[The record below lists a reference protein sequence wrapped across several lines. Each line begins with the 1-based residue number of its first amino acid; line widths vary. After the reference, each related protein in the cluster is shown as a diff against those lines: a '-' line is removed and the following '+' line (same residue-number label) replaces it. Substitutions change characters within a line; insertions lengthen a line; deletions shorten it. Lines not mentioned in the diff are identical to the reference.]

1 LSKKTVVTILSWGV
15 ALAVALLIANAVSF
29 AYRSGAGSIQRANA
43 FSSSIRTPNTVIVR
57 GAEGYG
63 INAVDERGYLNDS
76 TLPLKEHYILMMG
89 SSHAEGLQIMQKDTM
104 TSVLNR
110 MLDPNERTVYNI
122 GTAGQTFP
130 LIVEGFRAAMEEF
143 PDTQGVMIEMS
154 RLEFTEADFARAMDQ
169 ADYDPASSGIVLEQ
183 SLGFSRRL
191 RNNILGVLPVISQLR
206 QQFDSMD
213 FSMRDAFGI
222 AALLEKSRASAAA
235 SEAAPNPATSAPA
248 EQAGESAYAA
258 RMDQALALL
267 RAEFDGPILILYHSG
282 VTLLPDGTLLIKRET
297 EYYDDFKQ
305 ACENNGIILLDASD
319 AFLRAYD
326 ENYAMPY
333 GFQNTT
339 MASGHLNTL
348 GHRLLAEEF
357 YKAWMQI
364 QDKEK
369 N

>member
-1 LSKKTVVTILSWGV
+1 LSKKTVDTILSWGV

-43 FSSSIRTPNTVIVR
+43 FSTSIRTPNTVIVR

-63 INAVDERGYLNDS
+63 INAVDERGYLNDN

-89 SSHAEGLQIMQKDTM
+89 SSHAEGLQIMQEDTM

-143 PDTQGVMIEMS
+143 PDAAGVMMEIS
-154 RLEFTEADFARAMDQ
+154 RLEFSEADFARAMDQ
-169 ADYDPASSGIVLEQ
+169 AEYDPASSGIALEQ

-222 AALLEKSRASAAA
+222 AALLEKNKAAA
-235 SEAAPNPATSAPA
+235 ANEAAPSPATSAPA
-248 EQAGESAYAA
+248 AQTGESAYAA
-258 RMDQALALL
+258 RMNQVFALL
-267 RAEFDGPILILYHSG
+267 RSEFDGPILILYHSG
-282 VTLLPDGTLLIKRET
+282 VMLLPDGTLLIKRET

-319 AFLRAYD
+319 AFLRAYEAD
-326 ENYAMPY
+326 YSLPY
-333 GFQNTT
+333 GFNNTT